1 MTMIL
6 ADRAELAS
14 ESAIHPTIKTVALA
28 FVRWRASRARR
39 LALQSL
45 LELEPYRL
53 DDLGLSVEAVR
64 DALVRR

>member
-6 ADRAELAS
+6 TSHTELDEGAL
-14 ESAIHPTIKTVALA
+14 HPTIRTVALA
-28 FVRWRASRARR
+28 FVRWRAQRSRR

-64 DALVRR
+64 EALAR